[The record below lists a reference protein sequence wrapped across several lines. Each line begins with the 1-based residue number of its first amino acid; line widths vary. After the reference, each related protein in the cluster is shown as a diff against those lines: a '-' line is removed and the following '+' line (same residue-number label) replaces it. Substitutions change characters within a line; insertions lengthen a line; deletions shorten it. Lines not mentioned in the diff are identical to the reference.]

1 MDLWNQ
7 ASLSRAAAMQAYL
20 RYDSRAAVQ
29 TALALS
35 AAANERLQ
43 RKQPLV
49 RFIAQQCGSGR
60 RKPRRVAPADRDQ
73 GALAEEHT
81 GGGKPDA

>member
-1 MDLWNQ
+1 VCTKCECRHIPVVEDV
-7 ASLSRAAAMQAYL
+7 A
-20 RYDSRAAVQ
+20 
-29 TALALS
+29 
-35 AAANERLQ
+35 LQ

-73 GALAEEHT
+73 GALAEEYT
-81 GGGKPDA
+81 RGGETDA